1 MDRKE
6 IQDRIEQNKKALADL
21 DKKYL
26 KAFAPEGYKSGTSYN
41 DYDTIHRSRK
51 APRITEYFEERK
63 KILTLIELDEGLLD
77 KVDMVDVDEEE
88 YLKVLDTNVKKVK
101 FLRCVKRYTQK
112 EVAEKLRISEQTVRR
127 IEKEIKEGRNE

>member
-6 IQDRIEQNKKALADL
+6 IQDRIEQNKKALVDL

-41 DYDTIHRSRK
+41 DYDTIHGSRK
-51 APRITEYFEERK
+51 DPRITEYFEERK
-63 KILTLIELDEGLLD
+63 KILTLIELDEGLLT
-77 KVDMVDVDEEE
+77 KVVYVDEEE

-101 FLRCVKRYTQK
+101 FLRDVKGYTQQ
-112 EVAEKLRISEQTVRR
+112 EVSDKLKLGLRTVQR
-127 IEKEIKEGRNE
+127 IEKEIRDL

>member
-41 DYDTIHRSRK
+41 DYDTIHGSRK
-51 APRITEYFEERK
+51 SPRITEYFEERK
-63 KILTLIELDEGLLD
+63 KILTLIELDEGLLT
-77 KVDMVDVDEEE
+77 KVVYVDEEE

-101 FLRCVKRYTQK
+101 FLRDVKGYTQQ
-112 EVAEKLRISEQTVRR
+112 EVSDKLKLGLRTVQR
-127 IEKEIKEGRNE
+127 IEKEIRNL

>member
-26 KAFAPEGYKSGTSYN
+26 KAFAPEGYKTGTSYN
-41 DYDTIHRSRK
+41 DYDTIHGSRK
-51 APRITEYFEERK
+51 DPRITEYFEERK
-63 KILTLIELDEGLLD
+63 KILTLIELDEGLLT
-77 KVDMVDVDEEE
+77 KVVDVDEEE

-101 FLRCVKRYTQK
+101 FLRDVKGYTQQ
-112 EVAEKLRISEQTVRR
+112 EVSDKLKIGLRTVQR
-127 IEKEIKEGRNE
+127 IEKEIRNL

>member
-41 DYDTIHRSRK
+41 DYDTIRGSRK
-51 APRITEYFEERK
+51 DPRITEYFEERK
-63 KILTLIELDEGLLD
+63 KILTLIELDEGLLT
-77 KVDMVDVDEEE
+77 KVVDVDEEE

-101 FLRCVKRYTQK
+101 FLRDVKGYTQQ
-112 EVAEKLRISEQTVRR
+112 EVSDKLKLGLRTVQR
-127 IEKEIKEGRNE
+127 IEKEIRNM

>member
-6 IQDRIEQNKKALADL
+6 IQDRIEQNKKALVDL

-41 DYDTIHRSRK
+41 DYDTIHGSRK
-51 APRITEYFEERK
+51 DPRIIEYFEERK

-77 KVDMVDVDEEE
+77 KVNMVDVDEDE

-101 FLRCVKRYTQK
+101 FLRDVKGYTQQ
-112 EVAEKLRISEQTVRR
+112 EVSDKLKLGLRTVQR
-127 IEKEIKEGRNE
+127 IEKEIRNL

>member
-6 IQDRIEQNKKALADL
+6 IQERIEQNKKALADL

-41 DYDTIHRSRK
+41 DYDTIHGSRK
-51 APRITEYFEERK
+51 DPRITEYFEERK
-63 KILTLIELDEGLLD
+63 KVLTLIELDKGLLD
-77 KVDMVDVDEEE
+77 KVDMVDVDEDE

-101 FLRCVKRYTQK
+101 FLRDVKGYTQQ
-112 EVAEKLRISEQTVRR
+112 EVSNKLKLGLRTVQR
-127 IEKEIKEGRNE
+127 IEKEIRGL

>member
-6 IQDRIEQNKKALADL
+6 IQDRIEQNKKALVDL

-41 DYDTIHRSRK
+41 DYDTIHGSRK
-51 APRITEYFEERK
+51 SPRIIEYFEERK

-101 FLRCVKRYTQK
+101 FLRDVKGYTQQ
-112 EVAEKLRISEQTVRR
+112 EVSDKLKLGLRTVQR
-127 IEKEIKEGRNE
+127 IEKEIRNL

>member
-41 DYDTIHRSRK
+41 DYDTIHGSRK
-51 APRITEYFEERK
+51 DPRITEYFEERK
-63 KILTLIELDEGLLD
+63 KILTLIELDEGLLT
-77 KVDMVDVDEEE
+77 KVVDVDEEE

-101 FLRCVKRYTQK
+101 FLRDVKGYTQQ
-112 EVAEKLRISEQTVRR
+112 EVSDKLKLGLRTVQR
-127 IEKEIKEGRNE
+127 IEKEIRNL

>member
-26 KAFAPEGYKSGTSYN
+26 KAFAPEGYKTGTSYN
-41 DYDTIHRSRK
+41 DYDTIHGSRK
-51 APRITEYFEERK
+51 DPRITEYFEERK
-63 KILTLIELDEGLLD
+63 KILTLIELDEGLLT
-77 KVDMVDVDEEE
+77 KVVYVDEEE

-101 FLRCVKRYTQK
+101 FLRDVKGYTQQ
-112 EVAEKLRISEQTVRR
+112 EVSDKLKLGLRTVQR
-127 IEKEIKEGRNE
+127 IEKEIRDL

>member
-21 DKKYL
+21 DRKYL

-41 DYDTIHRSRK
+41 DYDTIHGSRK
-51 APRITEYFEERK
+51 DPRITEYFEERK
-63 KILTLIELDEGLLD
+63 KILTLIELDEGLLT
-77 KVDMVDVDEEE
+77 KVVDVDEEE

-101 FLRCVKRYTQK
+101 FLRDVKGYTQQ
-112 EVAEKLRISEQTVRR
+112 EVSDKLKMGLRTVQR
-127 IEKEIKEGRNE
+127 IEKEIRNL

>member
-41 DYDTIHRSRK
+41 DYDTIHGSRK
-51 APRITEYFEERK
+51 DPRITEYFEERK
-63 KILTLIELDEGLLD
+63 KILTLIELDEGLLT
-77 KVDMVDVDEEE
+77 KVVYVDEEE

-101 FLRCVKRYTQK
+101 FLRDVKGYTQQ
-112 EVAEKLRISEQTVRR
+112 EVSDKLKLGLRTVQR
-127 IEKEIKEGRNE
+127 IEKEIRNL

>member
-6 IQDRIEQNKKALADL
+6 IQDRIEQNKKALVDL

-41 DYDTIHRSRK
+41 DYDTIHGSRK
-51 APRITEYFEERK
+51 SPRITEYLEERK
-63 KILTLIELDEGLLD
+63 KILTLIELDEGLLT
-77 KVDMVDVDEEE
+77 KVVYVDEEE

-101 FLRCVKRYTQK
+101 FLRDVKGYTQQ
-112 EVAEKLRISEQTVRR
+112 EVSDKLKLGLRTVQR
-127 IEKEIKEGRNE
+127 IEKEIRNL

>member
-1 MDRKE
+1 MNRKE

-21 DKKYL
+21 DRKYL

-41 DYDTIHRSRK
+41 DYDTIHGSRK
-51 APRITEYFEERK
+51 DPRIIEYFEERK

-77 KVDMVDVDEEE
+77 KVYMVDVDEEE

-101 FLRCVKRYTQK
+101 FLRDVKGYTQQ
-112 EVAEKLRISEQTVRR
+112 EVSDKLKLGLRTVQR
-127 IEKEIKEGRNE
+127 IEKEIRNL

>member
-6 IQDRIEQNKKALADL
+6 IQDRMEQNKKALADL

-41 DYDTIHRSRK
+41 DYDTIHGSRK
-51 APRITEYFEERK
+51 DPRITEYFEERK

-77 KVDMVDVDEEE
+77 KVDMVDVDEDE

-101 FLRCVKRYTQK
+101 FLRDVKGYTQQ
-112 EVAEKLRISEQTVRR
+112 EVSDKLKLGLRTIQR
-127 IEKEIKEGRNE
+127 IEKEIRNL

>member
-6 IQDRIEQNKKALADL
+6 IQDRIEQNKKALSDL
-21 DKKYL
+21 DRKYL

-41 DYDTIHRSRK
+41 DYDTIHGSRK
-51 APRITEYFEERK
+51 DPRIIEYFEERK

-101 FLRCVKRYTQK
+101 FLRDVKGYTQQ
-112 EVAEKLRISEQTVRR
+112 EVSDKLKLGLRTVQR
-127 IEKEIKEGRNE
+127 IEKEIRNL

>member
-26 KAFAPEGYKSGTSYN
+26 KAFAPEGYKTGTSYN
-41 DYDTIHRSRK
+41 DYDTIHGSRK
-51 APRITEYFEERK
+51 DPRITEYFEERK
-63 KILTLIELDEGLLD
+63 KILTLIELDEGLLT
-77 KVDMVDVDEEE
+77 KVVDVDEEE

-101 FLRCVKRYTQK
+101 FLRDVKGYTQQ
-112 EVAEKLRISEQTVRR
+112 EVSDKLKMGLRTVQR
-127 IEKEIKEGRNE
+127 IEKEIRNL

>member
-1 MDRKE
+1 MNRKE

-41 DYDTIHRSRK
+41 DYDTIHGSRK
-51 APRITEYFEERK
+51 DPRITEYFEERK
-63 KILTLIELDEGLLD
+63 KILTLIELDEGLLT
-77 KVDMVDVDEEE
+77 KVVDVDEEE

-101 FLRCVKRYTQK
+101 FLRDVKGYTQQ
-112 EVAEKLRISEQTVRR
+112 EVSDKLKMGLRTVQR
-127 IEKEIKEGRNE
+127 IEKEIRNL

>member
-41 DYDTIHRSRK
+41 DYDTIHGSRNS
-51 APRITEYFEERK
+51 PRITEYFEERK
-63 KILTLIELDEGLLD
+63 KILTLIELDEGLLT
-77 KVDMVDVDEEE
+77 KVVYVDEEE

-101 FLRCVKRYTQK
+101 FLRDVKGYTQQ
-112 EVAEKLRISEQTVRR
+112 EVSDKLKLGLRTVQR
-127 IEKEIKEGRNE
+127 IEKEIRGL

>member
-21 DKKYL
+21 DRKYL

-41 DYDTIHRSRK
+41 DYDTIHGSRK
-51 APRITEYFEERK
+51 DPRITEYFEERK
-63 KILTLIELDEGLLD
+63 KILTLIELDEGLLT
-77 KVDMVDVDEEE
+77 KVVDVDEEE

-101 FLRCVKRYTQK
+101 FLRDVKGYTQQ
-112 EVAEKLRISEQTVRR
+112 EVSDKLKLGLRTVQR
-127 IEKEIKEGRNE
+127 IEKEIRGL

>member
-21 DKKYL
+21 DRKYL

-41 DYDTIHRSRK
+41 DYDTIHGSRK
-51 APRITEYFEERK
+51 DPRITEYFEERK
-63 KILTLIELDEGLLD
+63 KILTLIELDEGLLT
-77 KVDMVDVDEEE
+77 KVVDVDEEE

-101 FLRCVKRYTQK
+101 FLRDVKGYTQQ
-112 EVAEKLRISEQTVRR
+112 EVSDKLKLGLRTVQR
-127 IEKEIKEGRNE
+127 IEKEIRNL

>member
-26 KAFAPEGYKSGTSYN
+26 KAFAPEGYKTGTSYN
-41 DYDTIHRSRK
+41 DYDTIHGSRK
-51 APRITEYFEERK
+51 DPRITEYFEERK
-63 KILTLIELDEGLLD
+63 KILTLIELDEGLLT
-77 KVDMVDVDEEE
+77 KVVDVDEEE

-101 FLRCVKRYTQK
+101 FLRDVKGYTQQ
-112 EVAEKLRISEQTVRR
+112 EVSDKLKLGLRTVQR
-127 IEKEIKEGRNE
+127 IEKEIRGL

>member
-41 DYDTIHRSRK
+41 DYDTIHGSRK
-51 APRITEYFEERK
+51 SPRITEYFEERK
-63 KILTLIELDEGLLD
+63 KILTLIELDEGLLT
-77 KVDMVDVDEEE
+77 KVVYVDEEE
-88 YLKVLDTNVKKVK
+88 YLKVLDTNIKKVK
-101 FLRCVKRYTQK
+101 FLRDVKGYTQQ
-112 EVAEKLRISEQTVRR
+112 EVSDKLKLGLRTVQR
-127 IEKEIKEGRNE
+127 IEKEIRDL

>member
-41 DYDTIHRSRK
+41 DYDTIHGSRK
-51 APRITEYFEERK
+51 SPRITEYLEERK
-63 KILTLIELDEGLLD
+63 KILTLIELDEGLLT
-77 KVDMVDVDEEE
+77 KVVYVDEEE

-101 FLRCVKRYTQK
+101 FLRDVKGYTQQ
-112 EVAEKLRISEQTVRR
+112 EVSDKLKLGLRTVQR
-127 IEKEIKEGRNE
+127 IEKEIRNL

>member
-41 DYDTIHRSRK
+41 DYDTIHGSRK
-51 APRITEYFEERK
+51 DPRIIEYFEERK

-77 KVDMVDVDEEE
+77 KFDIVDVDEEE

-101 FLRCVKRYTQK
+101 FLRDVKGYTQQ
-112 EVAEKLRISEQTVRR
+112 EVSDKLKLGLRTVQR
-127 IEKEIKEGRNE
+127 IEKEIRGL

>member
-21 DKKYL
+21 DRKYL

-41 DYDTIHRSRK
+41 DYDTIHGSRK
-51 APRITEYFEERK
+51 DPRITEYFEERK

-77 KVDMVDVDEEE
+77 KVVMVDVDEDE

-101 FLRCVKRYTQK
+101 FLRDVKGYTQQ
-112 EVAEKLRISEQTVRR
+112 EVSDKLKLGLRTVQR
-127 IEKEIKEGRNE
+127 IEKEVRNV

>member
-6 IQDRIEQNKKALADL
+6 IQERIEQNKKALADL

-41 DYDTIHRSRK
+41 DYDTIHGSRK
-51 APRITEYFEERK
+51 DPRITEYFEERK

-77 KVDMVDVDEEE
+77 KVNMVDVDEDE

-101 FLRCVKRYTQK
+101 FLRDVKGYTQQ
-112 EVAEKLRISEQTVRR
+112 EVSDKLKLGLRTVQR
-127 IEKEIKEGRNE
+127 IEKEMRNM

>member
-6 IQDRIEQNKKALADL
+6 IQDRIEQNKKALVDL

-41 DYDTIHRSRK
+41 DYDTIHGSRK
-51 APRITEYFEERK
+51 SPRIIEYFEERK

-101 FLRCVKRYTQK
+101 FLRDVKGYTQQ
-112 EVAEKLRISEQTVRR
+112 EVSDKLKMGLRTVQR
-127 IEKEIKEGRNE
+127 IEKEIRNL

>member
-41 DYDTIHRSRK
+41 DYDTIHGSRK
-51 APRITEYFEERK
+51 DPRITEYFEERK
-63 KILTLIELDEGLLD
+63 KILTLIELDEGLLT
-77 KVDMVDVDEEE
+77 KVVDVDEEE

-101 FLRCVKRYTQK
+101 FLRDVKGYTQQ
-112 EVAEKLRISEQTVRR
+112 EVSDKLKLGLRTVQR
-127 IEKEIKEGRNE
+127 IEKEIRGL

>member
-1 MDRKE
+1 MDRKK

-41 DYDTIHRSRK
+41 DYDTIHGSRK
-51 APRITEYFEERK
+51 DPRITEYFEERK

-101 FLRCVKRYTQK
+101 FLRDVKGYTQQ
-112 EVAEKLRISEQTVRR
+112 EVSDKLKMGLRTVQR
-127 IEKEIKEGRNE
+127 IEKEIRNL

>member
-41 DYDTIHRSRK
+41 DYDTIHGSRK
-51 APRITEYFEERK
+51 DPRITEYFEERK
-63 KILTLIELDEGLLD
+63 KILTLIELDEGLLT
-77 KVDMVDVDEEE
+77 KVVDVDEEE

-101 FLRCVKRYTQK
+101 FLRDVKGYTQQ
-112 EVAEKLRISEQTVRR
+112 EVSDKLKMGLRTVQR
-127 IEKEIKEGRNE
+127 IEKEIRNL

>member
-41 DYDTIHRSRK
+41 DYDTIHGSRK
-51 APRITEYFEERK
+51 SPRITEYFEERK
-63 KILTLIELDEGLLD
+63 KILTLIELDEGLLT
-77 KVDMVDVDEEE
+77 KVVYVDEEE

-101 FLRCVKRYTQK
+101 FLRDVKGYTQQ
-112 EVAEKLRISEQTVRR
+112 EVSDKLKLGLRTVQR
-127 IEKEIKEGRNE
+127 IEKEIRNM

>member
-6 IQDRIEQNKKALADL
+6 IQDRIEQNKKALVDL

-41 DYDTIHRSRK
+41 DYDTIHGSRK
-51 APRITEYFEERK
+51 SPRITEYFEERK
-63 KILTLIELDEGLLD
+63 KILTLIELDEGLLT
-77 KVDMVDVDEEE
+77 KVVYVDEEE

-101 FLRCVKRYTQK
+101 FLRDVKGYTQQ
-112 EVAEKLRISEQTVRR
+112 EVSDKLKLGLRTVQR
-127 IEKEIKEGRNE
+127 IEKEMRNM